1 MGEENMN
8 VNIYIKYRLHGNF
21 SGKGKAVALLE
32 YIDSKNN
39 IHTRIVAAEQTGT
52 KNELLLTILI
62 KSLTLLKPCRATC
75 YIEDA
80 YIKGILT
87 RNLLEKWEQNE
98 WRKATGKKPSHLSL
112 WKQLYNLLG
121 SHEVILKGSRPDY
134 EEELTSLLERTS
146 NGTER

>member
-1 MGEENMN
+1 MN

-32 YIDSKNN
+32 YIDSQNKP
-39 IHTRIVAAEQTGT
+39 HTRIAVAEQTGT

-62 KSLTLLKPCRATC
+62 KSLSLLKPCRATC
-75 YIEDA
+75 YIGDV
-80 YIKGILT
+80 YIKGVLT

-98 WRKATGKKPSHLSL
+98 WRKATGKKPSNLSL
-112 WKQLYNLLG
+112 WKQLYQLLG
-121 SHEVILKGSRPDY
+121 SHEVIIKGNQPNY
-134 EEELTSLLERTS
+134 EKELTSLLERTS